1 MIKIYIYILVRGIL
15 HSTNLQSNSRFSSP
29 FSSLASLLSLPY
41 LAHRVSQLRVTPL
54 HTWSNP
60 SFRCNLSEHQTH
72 TVQGLGHVSYQDI
85 QVSQR
90 PLGMVIR
97 SSLELRVRGG
107 WTRKVKRNR
116 KNALPLLQGNREE
129 GVQARA
135 LSLACKT
142 PAEFQPLG

>member
-1 MIKIYIYILVRGIL
+1 M
-15 HSTNLQSNSRFSSP
+15 
-29 FSSLASLLSLPY
+29 
-41 LAHRVSQLRVTPL
+41 
-54 HTWSNP
+54 WSNP
-60 SFRCNLSEHQTH
+60 NFRCNLSEHQTH

-85 QVSQR
+85 QKVSQT

-97 SSLELRVRGG
+97 SSLELRVWGG

-116 KNALPLLQGNREE
+116 KNTLPLLQRNREE
-129 GVQARA
+129 GVQARV